1 MKRLWVALGL
11 AVFILAIY
19 VTGILTLNS
28 YKKDA
33 LSALESAQK
42 SAENGN
48 LADAEKYAQKAEKIW
63 IDAENILS
71 IFVNHNDLSEVGLSV
86 AKLEPLI
93 KAKEVG
99 NFSAECRR
107 SIVALIHIYNSEMF
121 HWDNFL

>member
-19 VTGILTLNS
+19 VTGIITLNV

-33 LSALESAQK
+33 LSALENAQK
-42 SAENGN
+42 AAEDGN
-48 LADAEKYAQKAEKIW
+48 FDEAEKYAKQAETIW

-71 IFVNHNDLSEVGLSV
+71 IFVNHKDLSEVGLSV

-99 NFSAECRR
+99 AFNAECRR
-107 SIVALIHIYNSEMF
+107 SIVALIHIYKSEMF
-121 HWDNFL
+121 SWDNFL